1 MRNKRKLAYRDETI
15 LGRVGIRTKIL
26 TWLVVLVAFVIS
38 LVWLC
43 QIVLTFDIYK
53 NYKTEQITAAAD
65 IIADNIDN
73 PELAM
78 LCDRLS
84 GDRDIC
90 ILLLD
95 DHGNVR
101 ISADHVR
108 YCLLHHMSGEQL
120 AERAKKAAE
129 SGSPV
134 VELANVI
141 PFINDQYS
149 PEKFRGSVPKDDG
162 DRGMSMLYVRKV
174 NFGRSEG
181 TLFLN
186 AQITPFGTTVR
197 TMRRQFI
204 LISCTVLL
212 MTIILG
218 FFMSRSISEPII
230 ETNEAAKRLSAF
242 RYARPPHSGG
252 YREIA
257 ELNDTLVRA
266 AEDLSRVEDLQKE
279 LIANISHDLRT
290 PLTMIGGYAEVMRD
304 IPEENTP
311 ENMQIIID
319 ETSRLSSL
327 VNQVLDYS
335 RIQSGTMRLQ
345 PEEMDITD
353 ETGLIIQR
361 IAKMTEKDGYT
372 IFFSPETRFTVSAD
386 RDAFGQIVYN
396 LIGNALTYTGD
407 DHIVRVSQKKNGGK
421 VRVAV
426 SDSGKGIP
434 PGELPMIWER
444 YYRTADTHRRAVIGS
459 GLGLNIV
466 RGLLEAHGAPYG
478 VESDERTG
486 TTFWFEFDII
496 REQDGQ

>member
-53 NYKTEQITAAAD
+53 NYKTERITAAANV
-65 IIADNIDN
+65 IADNIDN

-84 GDRDIC
+84 GDEDIC

-95 DHGNVR
+95 EHGGTR

-108 YCLLHHMSGEQL
+108 YCLLHHMNGEQL
-120 AERAKKAAE
+120 ESWAGKAKE
-129 SGSPV
+129 SGKPV
-134 VELANVI
+134 IELVNVV

-149 PEKFRGSVPKDDG
+149 PDKFRGSVPQDRG

-174 NFGRSEG
+174 TFGGGEG
-181 TLFLN
+181 TLLLN
-186 AQITPFGTTVR
+186 AQITPFGTTMR

-204 LISCTVLL
+204 LISCAVMLITVV
-212 MTIILG
+212 LG

-230 ETNEAAKRLSAF
+230 ETNEAARRLSAF
-242 RYARPPHSGG
+242 RYTRPPHSGG

-266 AEDLSRVEDLQKE
+266 AEDLSRVEDMQKE

-311 ENMQIIID
+311 ENMQVIID
-319 ETSRLSSL
+319 ETSRLTSL

-335 RIQSGTMRLQ
+335 RIQSGAMRMQ

-353 ETGLIIQR
+353 EIGQIIQR
-361 IAKMTEKDGYT
+361 IAKMTEKNGY
-372 IFFSPETRFTVSAD
+372 IILFSPEEHFTVSAD

-396 LIGNALTYTGD
+396 LVGNALTYTGD
-407 DHIVRVSQKKNGGK
+407 DRTVKVSQKKNGGR
-421 VRVAV
+421 VRVSV
-426 SDSGKGIP
+426 SDSGQGIP
-434 PGELPMIWER
+434 PGELPMIWDR
-444 YYRTADTHRRAVIGS
+444 YYRTTDTHRRAVIGS

-466 RGLLEAHGAPYG
+466 RSLLELHSAPYG
-478 VESDERTG
+478 VESSAQDG
-486 TTFWFEFDII
+486 TTFWFEFDIV
-496 REQDGQ
+496 